1 MTWVAPDRTLPLASN
16 DGPTAVA
23 NVRNNYNALYFLMI
37 ASGVALP
44 GFTVTTN
51 PSPSSS
57 PTELR
62 YRKGPASTA
71 GSIWL
76 RVTYVYTSGLV
87 TKETR
92 EISEDG
98 GTTYQP
104 MAGEDGNHIA
114 NHSYSSGVYTGT
126 TWSNT

>member
-1 MTWVAPDRTLPLASN
+1 
-16 DGPTAVA
+16 
-23 NVRNNYNALYFLMI
+23 
-37 ASGVALP
+37 
-44 GFTVTTN
+44 
-51 PSPSSS
+51 
-57 PTELR
+57 
-62 YRKGPASTA
+62 
-71 GSIWL
+71 L